1 MTPPDGKAWSPG
13 TGGNIMANL
22 KYTGWVVL
30 GRTTNTG
37 PTRRKGE

>member
-1 MTPPDGKAWSPG
+1 MTPPDGKAWSPS